1 MARTIRYT
9 ATDCNTLEIYPLIH
23 SSDYIF
29 SVGDVVKNNYG
40 VCLTISEV
48 DTSTDGNTK
57 KNFEKTYDVA
67 IQYIT
72 VTYGYGVSEIVSEHR
87 DCNEC
92 NGIYTV
98 SYSND
103 TKGWTSFWSYK
114 PDWMIYL
121 NNSFYTF
128 NGQSLYKHNTNST
141 RNNFYGTQYSSQLSL
156 LLNQQPGE
164 VKMYNTIELDSTSTW
179 DTDVRSD
186 LSQGYIDGTYY
197 VEKEG
202 DFFAYIR
209 RPDNSD
215 YDLKSMSTQ
224 GIGGLLSV
232 STPVPD
238 TLTFG
243 FNISASISVG
253 DIIYKESAG
262 SLVLAGTILSYT
274 KTTVTL
280 TSSSAT
286 SLATGDF
293 IVAAKNTQAESYGV
307 RGYYMQVDLENSD
320 TDYVELFSVTSS
332 VNKSNGA

>member
-1 MARTIRYT
+1 MSRLIRYT
-9 ATDCNTLEIYPLIH
+9 AKNCDTLETFALTYP
-23 SSDYIF
+23 SDYVF

-40 VCLTISEV
+40 VCLTITEV
-48 DTSTDGNTK
+48 DTSTDYATK
-57 KNFEKTYDVA
+57 KAFEDTYDEA
-67 IQYIT
+67 TAYIT
-72 VTYGYGVSEIVSEHR
+72 ITYGYGVSEIVSEHR

-92 NGIYTV
+92 KGIYTV

-114 PDWMIYL
+114 PDWMVYL

-164 VKMYNTIELDSTSTW
+164 VKMYNTVELDSTSAW

-186 LSQGYIDGTYY
+186 LSQGYIDSTYY

-215 YDLKSMSTQ
+215 YDLRSMSTQ
-224 GIGGLLSV
+224 GIGELLSF
-232 STPVPD
+232 STPIPD
-238 TLTFG
+238 TLTFS

-262 SLVLAGTILSYT
+262 SLVLVGTILSYT
-274 KTTVTL
+274 KTTITL
-280 TSSSAT
+280 TSSSAA
-286 SLATGDF
+286 SLAVGDF
-293 IVAAKNTQAESYGV
+293 IIAAKNPQAESYGV

-320 TDYVELFSVTSS
+320 TDYVEIFSVTSS

>member
-1 MARTIRYT
+1 MSRLIRYT
-9 ATDCNTLEIYPLIH
+9 AKNCDTLETFALTYP
-23 SSDYIF
+23 SDYVF

-40 VCLTISEV
+40 VCLTINAV
-48 DTSTDGNTK
+48 DTSTDGG
-57 KNFEKTYDVA
+57 EKSYFNAVYNEAVA
-67 IQYIT
+67 YTIE
-72 VTYGYGVSEIVSEHR
+72 TYGYGASEIVSEHR
-87 DCNEC
+87 DCDEC
-92 NGIYTV
+92 NGLYTIT
-98 SYSND
+98 YSND

-128 NGQSLYKHNTNST
+128 DGQALYKHHTNTA

-164 VKMYNTIELDSTSTW
+164 VKMYNTVELDSTSAW

-186 LSQGYIDGTYY
+186 LSQGYIDSTYY

-209 RPDNSD
+209 RPNNSD

-224 GIGGLLSV
+224 GIGELFVV
-232 STPVPD
+232 SFPVPD

-253 DIIYKESAG
+253 DVIYKESAG
-262 SLVLAGTILSYT
+262 SLVLVGTILSYT
-274 KTTVTL
+274 KTTITL
-280 TSSSAT
+280 TASSST
-286 SLATGDF
+286 SLASGDF
-293 IVAAKNTQAESYGV
+293 IIAAKNPQAESYGV

-320 TDYVELFSVTSS
+320 TDYVEIFSVTSS